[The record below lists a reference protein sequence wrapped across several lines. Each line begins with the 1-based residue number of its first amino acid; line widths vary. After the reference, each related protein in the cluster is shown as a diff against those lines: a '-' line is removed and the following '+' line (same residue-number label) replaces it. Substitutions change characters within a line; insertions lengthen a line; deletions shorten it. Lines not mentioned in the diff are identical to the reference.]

1 MRNPIL
7 VADLVRGILAKT
19 GTEVGRLKLTH
30 ALERALG
37 SRHAAHC
44 KIMGYRGGRLVVEV
58 DQAPLFAELSA
69 FRIDAVRRAMNR
81 ELQTV
86 KIAKIVLRMSGTG
99 HV

>member
-1 MRNPIL
+1 MSKPTL
-7 VADLVRGILAKT
+7 AADLVRGILAET
-19 GTEVGRLKLTH
+19 GTKVRRLKMTR

-37 SRHAAHC
+37 SRQAAHC
-44 KIMGYRGGRLVVEV
+44 QIMGYRGGRLVVEV

-69 FRIDAVRRAMNR
+69 FRIDEVRCAMNR

-86 KIAKIVLRMSGTG
+86 KIAKIVLRMGGTG

>member
-1 MRNPIL
+1 MSKPTL
-7 VADLVRGILAKT
+7 VADLVRGILAEP
-19 GTEVGRLKLTH
+19 GTKVGRLKLTR

-37 SRHAAHC
+37 PRQAAYC
-44 KIMGYRGGRLVVEV
+44 RIMGFRGGRLVVEV

-69 FRIDAVRRAMNR
+69 FRIDEVRCAMNR

-86 KIAKIVLRMSGTG
+86 KIAKIVLRMGGMG